1 MMTVSN
7 NNPVS
12 LVTGASGF
20 IGTHLIRRLV
30 REGKG
35 VIAIDRKPP
44 RETHP
49 GVQYVNADVRDLSD
63 VPINATLDTIYNFAA
78 VHTTPGHEPY
88 EYYSTNVLGAL
99 EVTRLADRTD
109 AREIVF
115 TSSISVYGPSET
127 MKTERSLPEPV
138 SDYGHS
144 KLQAEKIHENWLES
158 GSRGKKLT
166 VMRPAVV
173 FGAGEYG
180 NFTRLAKLLKKGI
193 FIYPGRKDTI
203 KSCIYVDD
211 LLDAMEFARQRNT
224 EHIIVNGSYPSRPT
238 LEEIVTA
245 LKNDYFSGA
254 KTVTVPRLAV
264 TSAAKIIGA
273 AGFLDLGIHP
283 DRVMKLVRS
292 TDVYPQWLVENNFP
306 FPTALADVFKR
317 WHRDTKGEFI

>member
-1 MMTVSN
+1 MSVSSEDTIN
-7 NNPVS
+7 

-30 REGKG
+30 KQGRT
-35 VIAIDRKPP
+35 VIALDRKPP

-49 GVQYVNADVRDLSD
+49 SVQYINADVRDLSH
-63 VPINATLDTIYNFAA
+63 VQINTPLNVIYNFAA

-99 EVTRLADRTD
+99 EVTRLADR
-109 AREIVF
+109 AGAGEIVF

-127 MKTERSLPEPV
+127 MKTEDSSPEPV

-144 KLQAEKIHENWLES
+144 KLQAERIHENWLGT
-158 GSRGKKLT
+158 GSANKKLT

-211 LLDAMEFARQRNT
+211 LLDAMEFARQRN
-224 EHIIVNGSYPSRPT
+224 EGHIVVNGSYPSRPT

-245 LKNDYFSGA
+245 LKTDYFTGA
-254 KTVTVPRLAV
+254 RTVTVPRIAV
-264 TSAAKIIGA
+264 TSAAKVIGA

-292 TDVYPQWLVENNFP
+292 TDVYPQWLVDNNFP
-306 FPTALADVFKR
+306 FPAALADVFKR
-317 WHRDTKGEFI
+317 WHRDTKGDFI